1 METNQAVRALG
12 ALAQAS
18 RLGIFRLLVEAGPVG
33 MAAGQ
38 IAEQLGIAPSSL
50 SFHMKELTHA
60 ELVTVEQRG
69 RFMIYAANYAQMN
82 ALMGFLTEN
91 CCAGQACAATEA
103 PACARPLPLPADPA
117 RHVQLTRHGARPPP
131 PRPPSAASNAT

>member
-1 METNQAVRALG
+1 MEPNQAVRALG

-103 PACARPLPLPADPA
+103 PACC
-117 RHVQLTRHGARPPP
+117 
-131 PRPPSAASNAT
+131 PPSPPSC

>member
-1 METNQAVRALG
+1 MEMNQAVRALG

-18 RLGIFRLLVEAGPVG
+18 RLGIFRLLVEAGPAG

-91 CCAGQACAATEA
+91 CCAGQACAATEP
-103 PACARPLPLPADPA
+103 PACC
-117 RHVQLTRHGARPPP
+117 
-131 PRPPSAASNAT
+131 PPSPPSC